1 MAISPQRLT
10 IYLYS
15 AHRAVIF
22 AIAQL
27 SCLSCRHSSDSI
39 IPRSVVGLPFD
50 SQQLWRTPLVESIN
64 LVYISPSNCPKVPST
79 RIRAAYTTSD
89 WWKWRFLTS
98 RSDCIRHVLQ
108 ESIFE
113 WLSAVLLTRP
123 EDIRPR
129 LLVIKPM
136 TATIWTTQPR
146 QTKAHEKLD

>member
-1 MAISPQRLT
+1 MFKA
-10 IYLYS
+10 
-15 AHRAVIF
+15 AVIGDPVRISWSNREKRCAWTTAERCGF
-22 AIAQL
+22 L
-27 SCLSCRHSSDSI
+27 GCRHSSDSI

-50 SQQLWRTPLVESIN
+50 SQQLSRTPLVESIN

-89 WWKWRFLTS
+89 WWKLRFLTS

-129 LLVIKPM
+129 PQVI
-136 TATIWTTQPR
+136 QR
-146 QTKAHEKLD
+146 DQGS